1 MPAQKRVDDLWHHRF
16 FVADHAVEDRFTS
29 SEASEEIS
37 AKLIFDR
44 LEPSVGGAEG
54 RALQCAKCFWINRQ
68 LILRRKFPS
77 ARVNLVRAQKGN

>member
-29 SEASEEIS
+29 SKASEEIS

-44 LEPSVGGAEG
+44 LQSSVG
-54 RALQCAKCFWINRQ
+54 
-68 LILRRKFPS
+68 
-77 ARVNLVRAQKGN
+77 